1 MAVLEI
7 LKYPHPTLKKR
18 SKEVERIDEGIKS
31 LIRDMVKTMYEANG
45 IGLAACQIGVPQ
57 RVIVLDVSPID
68 PQQSFFAMIN
78 PEIISQEGEIDHEEG
93 CLSVPDCFEKVKRKE
108 KICVR
113 GISPE
118 GKEMEVAGEGILAF
132 ALQHEIDH
140 LNGVLILDRMSYL
153 KRGMYRNKLKKEK
166 KSVRL
171 DSEKEEKY

>member
-18 SKEVERIDEGIKS
+18 SKEVDRIDEGIKR
-31 LIRDMVKTMYEANG
+31 LIRDMAETMYGANG

-57 RVIVLDVSPID
+57 RVIVLDISPID

-93 CLSVPDCFEKVKRKE
+93 CLSVPDCFDKVKRKE

-118 GKEMEVAGEGILAF
+118 GKEIEVAGEGILAF
-132 ALQHEIDH
+132 AVQHEIDH
-140 LNGVLILDRMSYL
+140 LNGILILDRLSQL
-153 KRGMYRNKLKKEK
+153 KRDIYRNKLRKEK
-166 KSVRL
+166 R
-171 DSEKEEKY
+171 KEEKH